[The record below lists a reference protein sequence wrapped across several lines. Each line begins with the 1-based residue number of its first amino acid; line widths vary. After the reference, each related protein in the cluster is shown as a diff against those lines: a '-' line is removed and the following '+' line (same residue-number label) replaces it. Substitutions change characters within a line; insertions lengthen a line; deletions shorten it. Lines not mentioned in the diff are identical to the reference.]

1 MAVLSGFPIL
11 STDDLPRLVAF
22 YEQAFGAERTY
33 EFAHDDAREA
43 YVALR
48 IGGALLGISAEGDA
62 ARATGRVAL
71 WFYVD
76 DVDETYRQAEQ
87 AGASTVTPPED
98 MPWGERVAVVQDI
111 DGFTI
116 NLGAAARDLT

>member
-1 MAVLSGFPIL
+1 MAVISGFPIL

-22 YEQAFGAERTY
+22 YEQAFGAERAY
-33 EFAHDDAREA
+33 EFTGDDGSEA

-48 IGGALLGISAEGDA
+48 VGGALLGIGSEGDSA
-62 ARATGRVAL
+62 PQPGRVAL

-76 DVDETYRQAEQ
+76 DVDEAYRRAEQ
-87 AGASTVTPPED
+87 AGASTVSPPGD
-98 MPWGERVAVVQDI
+98 MPWGERVAVVRDI

-116 NLGAAARDLT
+116 NLGAQRDLT